1 MSAVAKIE
9 QLLRDI
15 YGPKGRSAFEQ
26 VMQMVDRFK
35 AGSVQAGTRFSEND
49 IVLVTYADGLRRRG
63 EYPLQALSDFVAS
76 YLTRSISTI
85 HLLPFYPYSSDDGF
99 SVIDYLHVNPTTGTW
114 DDVDRLASD
123 FDLMF
128 DFVLNHISAQSDWF
142 KHYLEGLQ
150 GYEDLAIEM
159 SPDADLS
166 EVVRPR
172 THPLLT
178 PFVKA
183 SGRKVHL
190 WTTFSADQID
200 LNYRS
205 VDVLCRMIDVLL
217 VYAAHGARFIR
228 MDAVAYVWK
237 EAGTDCIH
245 RPEAHALV
253 KLFRAVLDLVAP
265 DMVIITETNVPHE
278 ENISYFGN
286 GSDEAQLV
294 YNFSLPP
301 LLLHAFTTTNTDL
314 LSRWA
319 DQLIAPSKETTF
331 LNFTASHDGIGVRPL
346 EGILS
351 DGQIQAI
358 IAHVRK
364 CGGEVSLKRNSDG
377 SSSPYELNVTYV
389 DAMGTDGQRGTAL
402 HASRFLASQAI
413 ALSLPGVP
421 AVYLHSLLGS
431 RNWKEGVAQTGRN
444 RTINRQPLDLE
455 CVVGE
460 LNDPDSFRAT
470 VFGAYNALLSAR
482 RKQPAFHPNADFKVL
497 SLGSQLF
504 AVCRGCREQTLYA
517 LTSVS
522 EDPLTVSLGAC
533 CPGGPLKDLLTG
545 KSFISSAKIQLSPYQ
560 TVWLTEEE
568 KMRAA

>member
-9 QLLRDI
+9 KLLKDI
-15 YGPKGRSAFEQ
+15 YGSRGRSAFGQ
-26 VMQMVDRFK
+26 VMKILDHFK
-35 AGSVQAGTRFSEND
+35 AARGQMESRFSEKD
-49 IVLVTYADGLRRRG
+49 IVLVTYADGLRRQG
-63 EYPLQALSDFVAS
+63 EYPLQTLHDFATTYLSRA
-76 YLTRSISTI
+76 ISTI
-85 HLLPFYPYSSDDGF
+85 HLLPFYPFSSDDGF
-99 SVIDYLHVNPTTGTW
+99 SVIDYLRVNPTIGTW
-114 DDVDRLASD
+114 DDVDRLKSD

-142 KHYLEGLQ
+142 CRYLEGVD
-150 GYEDLAIEM
+150 GYKDLAIEM
-159 SPDADLS
+159 APDADLS
-166 EVVRPR
+166 DVVRPR

-178 PFVKA
+178 PFVKT

-205 VDVLCRMIDVLL
+205 IDVLCRMIDVLL
-217 VYAAHGARFIR
+217 FYAAHGARFIR

-237 EAGTDCIH
+237 EMGTDCVH
-245 RPEAHALV
+245 RSEAHALV
-253 KLFRAVLDLVAP
+253 KLFRAILDLVAP

-301 LLLHAFTTTNTDL
+301 LLLHAFATTNTDL
-314 LSRWA
+314 LSQWA
-319 DQLIAPSKETTF
+319 EQLVVPSKETTF

-351 DGQIQAI
+351 DGQIEAI
-358 IAHVRK
+358 IAHIRR

-389 DAMGTDGQRGTAL
+389 DAMGTEGQSGTAL
-402 HASRFLASQAI
+402 HARRFLASQAI

-431 RNWKEGVAQTGRN
+431 RNWKEGVAQTGHN
-444 RTINRQPLDLE
+444 RTINRQPLHLE
-455 CVVGE
+455 CIVEE
-460 LNDPDSFRAT
+460 LNGPDSFRAD
-470 VFGAYNALLSAR
+470 VFGGYSALLSAR
-482 RKQPAFHPNADFKVL
+482 RRQPAFHPNADFKVL
-497 SLGSQLF
+497 SLGADLF
-504 AVCRGCREQTLYA
+504 AVCRSCREQTLYA

-522 EDPLTVSLGAC
+522 EDPLTVSLGAGR
-533 CPGGPLKDLLTG
+533 PRGPLKDLLTG
-545 KSFISSAKIQLSPYQ
+545 HPYISSEKIQFSPYQ

-568 KMRAA
+568 ERRAG